1 MIIRTCDQ
9 FFNLG
14 LLTSDCETRV
24 LVVLLHIENVCEELL
39 YVRCCCQASMHK
51 YGATILNLKQPH
63 GRLKFLDP
71 LSFYTPTPPLSLFTS
86 LASRAVDFF
95 PAWQMSSFQEPL
107 RISHLIAR

>member
-9 FFNLG
+9 FFNLIG

-24 LVVLLHIENVCEELL
+24 LVVLLHIQNVCEELL

-71 LSFYTPTPPLSLFTS
+71 LSFYTPTPPLNHRLNNTWIRN
-86 LASRAVDFF
+86 ASRD
-95 PAWQMSSFQEPL
+95 PL
-107 RISHLIAR
+107 NCQLWAADPLK